1 MEMPWLYLQNE
12 DSNRRRAYCIE
23 HQALPVFMRQ
33 ERSQM
38 KKTIS
43 SVTLLALSSSA
54 ALADTSLSVGLQL
67 ADAQLTTST
76 YACGEAPS
84 IEVRYVL
91 SGAESLALV
100 PVEGEQRI
108 FVQVVAASGARYVSG
123 QYEWW
128 VKGDDGVLTDLI
140 AEDTLMTCE
149 AES

>member
-1 MEMPWLYLQNE
+1 
-12 DSNRRRAYCIE
+12 
-23 HQALPVFMRQ
+23 
-33 ERSQM
+33 M
-38 KKTIS
+38 KRTIS
-43 SVTLLALSSSA
+43 SAILLALSSSA

-67 ADAQLTTST
+67 ADAQLTAST

-108 FVQVVAASGARYVSG
+108 FVQVVSASGARYVSG

-128 VKGDDGVLTDLI
+128 VKGDDGMLTDLI
-140 AEDTLMTCE
+140 AEDRLMTCE